1 MWIQFSAYA
10 AGSADSTS
18 DCMRDSEW
26 WAAFLGRS
34 ATWRGKHSHAR
45 VWARRLK
52 KGGWMMHLSGA
63 EICESCPWTSYPE
76 STTSPEAIHASLS
89 APLVDDRA
97 SKTRD
102 TCGLGCSNASRLF
115 DLEESS
121 SRTSQGTSRW
131 GCSTSC
137 PTWKAAVTER
147 RGAATRRR
155 LSALPTD
162 ASESSSSGWPTP
174 TASHIST
181 EIVQP
186 IDPQDPRGVYQN
198 YPLETAVNWPT
209 PTVTANQTAPSMQKH
224 PGCRAFWPTPDCT
237 MRPHEGNVRLLRKG
251 VEQGMDKA
259 EADAML
265 GRDIGKPQGKLA
277 AWPTPVAGDSEKQ
290 PTNSLHHRVVGKG
303 PTSHPGQLNPDW
315 VEMLMGFPVG
325 WTDCA
330 PLETQ

>member
-1 MWIQFSAYA
+1 MWIRFLACA
-10 AGSADSTS
+10 AESADSTS
-18 DCMRDSEW
+18 DCTRDSEW

-34 ATWRGKHSHAR
+34 ATWRGNHSHAR
-45 VWARRLK
+45 VWAKRLK
-52 KGGWMMHLSGA
+52 KGGWMKHLSGA
-63 EICESCPWTSYPE
+63 VICDSCPWTSYPE
-76 STTSPEAIHASLS
+76 STTSPADILASLL
-89 APLVDDRA
+89 APLVSDRA

-102 TCGLGCSNASRLF
+102 TCGRGCSSASRLS

-121 SRTSQGTSRW
+121 LRTSQGTSRW

-155 LSALPTD
+155 LSALRTD
-162 ASESSSSGWPTP
+162 ASESSSSG
-174 TASHIST
+174 
-181 EIVQP
+181 
-186 IDPQDPRGVYQN
+186 
-198 YPLETAVNWPT
+198 
-209 PTVTANQTAPSMQKH
+209 
-224 PGCRAFWPTPDCT
+224 WPTPDCT

-277 AWPTPVAGDSEKQ
+277 AWPTPRASTGGADPHSRKTGKNLQHAVNWPTPMTRDHKDGTATYDV
-290 PTNSLHHRVVGKG
+290 PTNGHLGRAAPRD
-303 PTSHPGQLNPDW
+303 PTSHPGQLNPNW
-315 VEMLMGFPVG
+315 VEMLMGFPIG

-330 PLETQ
+330 PSETQ

>member
-1 MWIQFSAYA
+1 MWIQFSAFA
-10 AGSADSTS
+10 AESGASTS
-18 DCMRDSEW
+18 DCTRDSEW
-26 WAAFLGRS
+26 WAVFLGRS

-45 VWARRLK
+45 VWAKRLK
-52 KGGWMMHLSGA
+52 KGGWMKHLSGA
-63 EICESCPWTSYPE
+63 VICDSCPWTSYPE
-76 STTSPEAIHASLS
+76 STTSPADILASLL
-89 APLVDDRA
+89 APLVSDRA

-102 TCGLGCSNASRLF
+102 TCGRGCFSASRLS

-121 SRTSQGTSRW
+121 SKTLQVTSRW

-137 PTWKAAVTER
+137 PIWKAAVTER

-162 ASESSSSGWPTP
+162 ASESSSSG
-174 TASHIST
+174 
-181 EIVQP
+181 
-186 IDPQDPRGVYQN
+186 
-198 YPLETAVNWPT
+198 
-209 PTVTANQTAPSMQKH
+209 
-224 PGCRAFWPTPDCT
+224 WPTPDCT

-277 AWPTPVAGDSEKQ
+277 AWPTPMTRDHKDGTATYDV
-290 PTNSLHHRVVGKG
+290 PTNGHLGRAAPRD

>member
-1 MWIQFSAYA
+1 MTRLY
-10 AGSADSTS
+10 GSAIS
-18 DCMRDSEW
+18 
-26 WAAFLGRS
+26 
-34 ATWRGKHSHAR
+34 K
-45 VWARRLK
+45 
-52 KGGWMMHLSGA
+52 
-63 EICESCPWTSYPE
+63 SYPWE
-76 STTSPEAIHASLS
+76 IYPELIGSSADIPASRT
-89 APLVDDRA
+89 AHPADEEE
-97 SKTRD
+97 SKTND
-102 TCGLGCSNASRLF
+102 TCGLQSCNLF
-115 DLEESS
+115 GNLDLPECCLK
-121 SRTSQGTSRW
+121 TSQDTSRW
-131 GCSTSC
+131 GCSMSC

-265 GRDIGKPQGKLA
+265 GRDIGKPQDKLA